1 MKFKFNKTP
10 EEELILKKLQ
20 TRLLRIIRRED
31 WDNLLD
37 ELDASG
43 RSLDAGVK
51 AKQIL
56 LKALLSL
63 KPSSGQN
70 ALHVVCRYHP
80 PVGVLTAIVSICPSC
95 TKGVDNNGYTPLHTA
110 VSCGA
115 SLKVINKL
123 ILWYP
128 EAAAV
133 KDNRG
138 RYPLHL
144 CCQKGIDFEAC
155 CDTSSDESSLDG
167 KLLEREPQI
176 GEIIA
181 SIAYAAPHVI
191 TQDDED
197 GLSALEYAIQNGFEY
212 RVVRKLQKF
221 SVAASKVDAK
231 NRNKHTVRSKP
242 ATSMQAEKKASKGRL
257 TQLRKHLIFF

>member
-1 MKFKFNKTP
+1 MKFKFNKTH
-10 EEELILKKLQ
+10 EEELILKKLK
-20 TRLLRIIRRED
+20 TRLLWIIRRED

-37 ELDASG
+37 ELDAAG

-51 AKQIL
+51 AKQML
-56 LKALLSL
+56 VKALLSL

-80 PVGVLTAIVSICPSC
+80 PVRVLSAIVSTCPSC

-115 SLKVINKL
+115 SLKVINRL
-123 ILWYP
+123 IRWYP

-133 KDNRG
+133 KENRG
-138 RYPLHL
+138 RFPLHL
-144 CCQKGIDFEAC
+144 CCRKGIDFEVC

-167 KLLEREPQI
+167 RFLEREPHI
-176 GEIIA
+176 CEIIA

-191 TQDDED
+191 TEEDED
-197 GLSALEYAIQNGFEY
+197 GLSALEYAIQNGLEY

-221 SVAASKVDAK
+221 SVAASKLNAK
-231 NRNKHTVRSKP
+231 NVNRQAVGSKP
-242 ATSMQAEKKASKGRL
+242 GRFYL
-257 TQLRKHLIFF
+257 SYGII